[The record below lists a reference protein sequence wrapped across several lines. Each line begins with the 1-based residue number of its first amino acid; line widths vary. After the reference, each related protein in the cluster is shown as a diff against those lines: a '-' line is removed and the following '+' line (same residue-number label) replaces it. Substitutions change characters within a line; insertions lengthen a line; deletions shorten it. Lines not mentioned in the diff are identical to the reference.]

1 MDDIDK
7 DLLNEIQSDF
17 PVTQRPY
24 QALGARL
31 RCSEGAILKRMK
43 RLKKEGMIRRI
54 GGNFDSQRL
63 GFATTLCA
71 AKVPEE
77 KIEEFVRVVNRYPE
91 VTHNY
96 LREHHYNI
104 WFTFVAHNMN
114 VIERYIEEIIEHT
127 GVEIIN
133 LPAVKRYKI
142 VVDFNLV

>member
-7 DLLNEIQSDF
+7 EILNEIQSDF
-17 PVTQRPY
+17 PVNQRPY

-31 RCSEGAILKRMK
+31 GCSEGAVFKRMK

-63 GFATTLCA
+63 GFTTTLCA
-71 AKVPEE
+71 AQVPED

-96 LREHHYNI
+96 LREHYYNI
-104 WFTFVAHNMN
+104 WFTFVAHNMD
-114 VIERYIEEIIEHT
+114 VIERYIKEITEHT

-133 LPAVKRYKI
+133 LPALKRFKI